1 MSANIGEE
9 VKMYHQPQEHFHKE
23 TPLERIF
30 RKVVGRK
37 MTGPEKIS
45 FHIKTA
51 VKLVKHKPN

>member
-1 MSANIGEE
+1 
-9 VKMYHQPQEHFHKE
+9 MYHQPQEHLYKE

-51 VKLVKHKPN
+51 VKPVKHKPN